1 MLFVAATVS
10 NGHNALYLVLSA
22 FISVGIVGMLWCMR
36 AGLAQEDG
44 LVCEVPDDLYAET
57 PVEVTIRC
65 RWVSRWSALPLR
77 LRWPWGEEV
86 EVQGQT
92 RESVTVMVPRRGLY
106 PCREVAILIRGPFGL
121 FESLRRVPAR
131 FYRASGHV
139 ANELIVFPRV
149 RGVTAE
155 ELDRARQTPMGDQRL
170 AEPTRDLAGIRM
182 YRPGDEPRTIHW
194 KASAKLSKLV
204 VKEFDARGTMTIT
217 VRVQSDLAGSRLEEE
232 VCRVASLA
240 AALLDQG
247 AFVRV
252 SFGDQVTP
260 YGGGRPHLKSL
271 LLWLATHP

>member
-1 MLFVAATVS
+1 M
-10 NGHNALYLVLSA
+10 
-22 FISVGIVGMLWCMR
+22 
-36 AGLAQEDG
+36 
-44 LVCEVPDDLYAET
+44 
-57 PVEVTIRC
+57 
-65 RWVSRWSALPLR
+65 
-77 LRWPWGEEV
+77 

-106 PCREVAILIRGPFGL
+106 PCREVEILIRGPFGL

-131 FYRASGHV
+131 FSWASGHV

-149 RGVTAE
+149 RAVTPE

-182 YRPGDEPRTIHW
+182 YRPGDDPKTIHW
-194 KASAKLSKLV
+194 KASAKLSRLV
-204 VKEFDARGTMTIT
+204 VKEFDTRGTMTIT
-217 VRVQSDLAGSRLEEE
+217 IRVQSDLASSRPLAPRAGFGDGPSRDRLEEE